1 MHAKQQGMES
11 PDAQEVQETNEE
23 QKGDQTKKGHELED
37 PQAMTPGDE
46 DIPIRPV
53 MCGTPSMSES
63 IEAELDD
70 VEWRAKAKRHEPIT
84 REQFM
89 GYFDCDGRIVDENE
103 LRRTIFKG
111 MRFVLIAMPI
121 SDTHDLQGSKGYWT
135 ARGQSAHEILC
146 QKFCD
151 LGVL

>member
-1 MHAKQQGMES
+1 MNMNRSVLRLACSFHSEFKHNAAVHAKQQEMES
-11 PDAQEVQETNEE
+11 PDAQEVQETNKE
-23 QKGDQTKKGHELED
+23 QKGDHKLED
-37 PQAMTPGDE
+37 HQAMTPGDE

-53 MCGTPSMSES
+53 MYGTPSMSES

-70 VEWRAKAKRHEPIT
+70 VEWRTKAKRHEPIT

-111 MRFVLIAMPI
+111 MHLMVSPQFLN
-121 SDTHDLQGSKGYWT
+121 
-135 ARGQSAHEILC
+135 
-146 QKFCD
+146 
-151 LGVL
+151 